1 MTFLRWNDGLVGK
14 FKKPGHLLTFHDI
27 QTWQSELEEAAM
39 SGFGAARLFREV
51 FSITNCRVAPW
62 IGHQLSRCSMVLLDL
77 AASGGYVVLHRYY
90 GREVFYQVASG
101 KCQCPCPAG
110 MTQCSLT
117 EERVGDYSNVIE
129 TRQGR

>member
-1 MTFLRWNDGLVGK
+1 
-14 FKKPGHLLTFHDI
+14 
-27 QTWQSELEEAAM
+27 M
-39 SGFGAARLFREV
+39 SGFGADRLFIEV
-51 FSITNCRVAPW
+51 FSVINCHVAPV
-62 IGHQLSRCSMVLLDL
+62 VLLDL
-77 AASGGYVVLHRYY
+77 TASDADVVLHRYY

-101 KCQCPCPAG
+101 KCQCPCRAG